1 MYLPLG
7 QLGSSSSR
15 TGGTACITTPR
26 RVAQVPSIFGMRLPT
41 KAMSSQARLIE
52 RGIKVQL
59 YAFYH
64 PTQSPVNTACNPSLL
79 NAGPK
84 SKLVFT
90 ALFLNAAVKYGN
102 NT

>member
-1 MYLPLG
+1 MYHDSPT
-7 QLGSSSSR
+7 SCTS
-15 TGGTACITTPR
+15 
-26 RVAQVPSIFGMRLPT
+26 SIFRYEIA

-59 YAFYH
+59 YVFYY
-64 PTQSPVNTACNPSLL
+64 PTQSPVSTACNPSLL